1 MTECIACGENK
12 SDKVDMLAGIKKAL
26 EYEGDWTRLE
36 GGVLECGL
44 RDQFDGEQTGLA
56 RIIVDDGKVSVA
68 AWSDNPYEY
77 KTMPEPDW
85 THEYNPADPEA
96 IAEDIWYRCP
106 FCGQAPNKCWCE
118 EERCSECGAFLD
130 DAYEGDLGYCL
141 NCH

>member
-1 MTECIACGENK
+1 
-12 SDKVDMLAGIKKAL
+12 MLAGIKKAL

-85 THEYNPADPEA
+85 THEYDSADPE
-96 IAEDIWYRCP
+96 DIWNRCP
-106 FCGQAPNKCWCE
+106 YCGRESDKCVC
-118 EERCSECGAFLD
+118 ERCAGCGALLNWDNMAD
-130 DAYEGDLGYCL
+130 DDYGYCEY
-141 NCH
+141 CH

>member
-1 MTECIACGENK
+1 MIWECW
-12 SDKVDMLAGIKKAL
+12 L
-26 EYEGDWTRLE
+26 ESRRLSNTRAT
-36 GGVLECGL
+36 G

-56 RIIVDDGKVSVA
+56 RIIVDDGKVSVT
-68 AWSDNPYEY
+68 AWSDNPHEY

-85 THEYNPADPEA
+85 THEYDSTDPEV

-130 DAYEGDLGYCL
+130 DVYEGDYGYCP

>member
-1 MTECIACGENK
+1 MG
-12 SDKVDMLAGIKKAL
+12 VLAGIKKAL

-56 RIIVDDGKVSVA
+56 CIIVDDGKVSVA
-68 AWSDNPYEY
+68 AWSDNP
-77 KTMPEPDW
+77 
-85 THEYNPADPEA
+85 HEYDPADPEA

-106 FCGQAPNKCWCE
+106 FCGQAPNKCRCE

-130 DAYEGDLGYCL
+130 DVYEGDLGYCP

>member
-1 MTECIACGENK
+1 MTECIACGEDK
-12 SDKVDMLAGIKKAL
+12 SDKVDMLAGIEKAL
-26 EYEGDWTRLE
+26 EYEGDWTRPE
-36 GGVLECGL
+36 DGMLECGL

-77 KTMPEPDW
+77 KTMPKPDW
-85 THEYNPADPEA
+85 THEYDPADPEA

-130 DAYEGDLGYCL
+130 DVYEGDLGYCL